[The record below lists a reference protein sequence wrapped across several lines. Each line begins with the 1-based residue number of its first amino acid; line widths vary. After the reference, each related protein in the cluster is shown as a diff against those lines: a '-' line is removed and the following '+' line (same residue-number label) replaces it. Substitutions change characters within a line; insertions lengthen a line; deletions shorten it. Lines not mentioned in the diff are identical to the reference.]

1 MFSGEEEG
9 GDGVKEEESKNVKT
23 GGRRE
28 EKEREVMEKH
38 PEHAARLFSPSE

>member
-23 GGRRE
+23 GGKEGRKGERGDRE
-28 EKEREVMEKH
+28 
-38 PEHAARLFSPSE
+38 AS